1 MLNPHGHSKEPQA
14 NEAIPMNFKRSLA
27 GTAILLAAMGF
38 AAAIMPA
45 VSATDITP
53 ATAPKTY
60 KRRCTNSKCKI
71 VSESTK
77 PIFKCPHCGSSTV
90 PAN

>member
-14 NEAIPMNFKRSLA
+14 NEAIPMNFKRPLA
-27 GTAILLAAMGF
+27 GKAILLAAMGF
-38 AAAIMPA
+38 TAAIMPA

-53 ATAPKTY
+53 VTAPNTY
-60 KRRCTNSKCKI
+60 KRRCTNYKCKI
-71 VSESTK
+71 VSESTR